1 MELFLCILF
10 IVGGLILIIKGA
22 DWFVDSAVWIATKLK
37 VSPAI
42 IGATIVSIGTTLP
55 EIMVSCISALEG
67 RLSND
72 VLALQQYSSMAV
84 GNSIGSVL
92 CNMGIILA
100 LSFIIRPSKIEDE
113 EYEPKSIM
121 LIGILALLA
130 FFIWNGK
137 EREINTIEALILLAL
152 FIAFISMNVIGGIK
166 HKAKEESK
174 EEFKYKPSTY
184 IILFLIGAGFI
195 ALGANLLVNNAEKLA
210 VDFMKID
217 PQVVSITILAIGTS
231 LPELITSLTSVK
243 KGSVTLGIGNVIGAN
258 IINATLILG
267 AVTFIT
273 GSTLPIDAITA
284 KLIIWA
290 VIAIAVIAFIPT
302 VFRNKSTRWQGITML
317 SVYTITIALNI
328 MYIFEVINF

>member
-10 IVGGLILIIKGA
+10 ITIGLLLIIKGA

-42 IGATIVSIGTTLP
+42 IGATIVSVGTTLP

-72 VLALQQYSSMAV
+72 IVALEQYSSMAV
-84 GNSIGSVL
+84 GNSIGSIL

-100 LSFIIRPSKIEDE
+100 LSFIIKPSKLPDE
-113 EYEPKSIM
+113 SYEPKSMM
-121 LIGILALLA
+121 LLGILGLLA
-130 FFIWNGK
+130 FFIWNGDK
-137 EREINTIEALILLAL
+137 REISTIEAIILLILFTI
-152 FIAFISMNVIGGIK
+152 FIAINVIDGLK
-166 HKAKEESK
+166 NKVKTEEA
-174 EEFKYKPSTY
+174 EFKYKPITY
-184 IILFLIGAGFI
+184 ILLFFIGAAII

-210 VDFMKID
+210 VDIMKIN

-231 LPELITSLTSVK
+231 LPELITTLTSAK

-267 AVTFIT
+267 SITFIT
-273 GSTLPIDAITA
+273 GSTLPIDAITS
-284 KLIIWA
+284 KLIIFSVILICA
-290 VIAIAVIAFIPT
+290 VAFIPS
-302 VFRNKSTRWQGITML
+302 VFRNKSTRWQGIVMI
-317 SVYTITIALNI
+317 SVYTLTILLNI
-328 MYIFEVINF
+328 LYIFEVINF

>member
-10 IVGGLILIIKGA
+10 IVIGLSLIIKGA

-72 VLALQQYSSMAV
+72 IVALEQYSSMAV

-100 LSFIIRPSKIEDE
+100 LSFIIKPSKLPDE
-113 EYEPKSIM
+113 SYEPKSIM
-121 LIGILALLA
+121 LLCILGLLS
-130 FFIWNGK
+130 FFIWNGNS
-137 EREINTIEALILLAL
+137 REINAIEAIILLVL
-152 FIAFISMNVIGGIK
+152 FIAFIVVNLIDGMKNKVK
-166 HKAKEESK
+166 QEEAT
-174 EEFKYKPSTY
+174 FKYKPATY
-184 IILFLIGAGFI
+184 ISFFFVGAAII

-210 VDFMKID
+210 VDIMKID

-231 LPELITSLTSVK
+231 LPELITTLTSAK
-243 KGSVTLGIGNVIGAN
+243 KGSVTLGIGNVIGSN

-267 AVTFIT
+267 SVTFIT
-273 GSTLPIDAITA
+273 GNTLPIDAITS
-284 KLIIWA
+284 KLIIWSAILICA
-290 VIAIAVIAFIPT
+290 VAFIPS
-302 VFRNKSTRWQGITML
+302 VFRNKSTRWQGIVML

-328 MYIFEVINF
+328 LYIFEVINF